1 MSMSPYKRRHKHG
14 FLNQISVAMLKVLI
28 LSGNTSDL
36 AGQAALAG
44 SLTGTHQQLTA
55 QNLSW
60 QVYKQVPEMC

>member
-1 MSMSPYKRRHKHG
+1 MSPYKRRRRHR
-14 FLNQISVAMLKVLI
+14 FLNQISVATLKVLI

-44 SLTGTHQQLTA
+44 SLVRTDQQLTA

-60 QVYKQVPEMC
+60 QVYKRVPEIC

>member
-1 MSMSPYKRRHKHG
+1 MHG

-44 SLTGTHQQLTA
+44 SLTGTDQQLTA

>member
-1 MSMSPYKRRHKHG
+1 V
-14 FLNQISVAMLKVLI
+14 NQISVATLKVLI

-44 SLTGTHQQLTA
+44 LRVGTDQQLTA

-60 QVYKQVPEMC
+60 QVYKRGPEIC